1 MELPLDVLIHN
12 TLLGLKGT
20 AGSLV
25 RVNELGFY
33 EVDLTFGDK
42 QHRVLLPIINTVL
55 IEREPQ
61 PSDIQADFE
70 VER

>member
-1 MELPLDVLIHN
+1 MELPTDVLIHN
-12 TLLGLKGT
+12 ALLGLKGT
-20 AGSLV
+20 AGRLV
-25 RVNELGFY
+25 RISELGYF

-42 QHRVLLPIINTVL
+42 QHRVMLPITSTVL

-61 PSDIQADFE
+61 PQDVSADFE